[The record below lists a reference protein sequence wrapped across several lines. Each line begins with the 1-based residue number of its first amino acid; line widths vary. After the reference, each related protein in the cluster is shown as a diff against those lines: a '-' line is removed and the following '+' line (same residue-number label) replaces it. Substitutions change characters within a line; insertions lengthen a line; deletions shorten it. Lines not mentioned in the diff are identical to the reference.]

1 MNAAMTAGG
10 RSASRYGAAVALLLT
25 IVTLGLIAAF
35 HVGFQA
41 SDDGSYL
48 AGALG
53 WLERF
58 PYVGESHW
66 TLRHTITLPTALFIR
81 LFGLNETAVSLSNI
95 LYYVGFLGVN
105 GWFMRKHVG
114 GLATAL
120 ATALMIGLPGFTV
133 VATYLNSDMPEL
145 FFISSMF
152 WLIVTARTRPEE
164 RAPWVLAGLLLGAA
178 FVTRQTAAAAV
189 AFVGVLFLFSP
200 AVPRSRYLLAAAAFI
215 GVIFADLLYLSLM
228 TGDPLYRM
236 RVDFNH
242 DRVDRFAEAARV
254 ARSGGLLD
262 KEGNL
267 SVNVYV
273 DPFLALF
280 VSQKYALLFW
290 LALPALVSAWRRR
303 SEAGGEALLL
313 AAGLGLAYFLFVAAN
328 PKLYL
333 VPRYLIVVAWC
344 AAVLA
349 GAWLANLWL
358 RGSRGAA
365 VAFVGLAVATAAVA
379 LSLEN
384 TDPRFV
390 ERQLVAWVA
399 QHPGGRIHVDPE
411 TAIRSRYYFRFAD
424 QPYEAISTARPT
436 PGATVLSSPERLQQ
450 CIMQPRCKEYA
461 MDFKPSPDW
470 VKLTSFEAPPRP
482 IGRWVRALGLEGSMP
497 PDIARRLFAP
507 GGRVNIYR
515 AGGK

>member
-1 MNAAMTAGG
+1 MRSGRWKSDQHLATGG
-10 RSASRYGAAVALLLT
+10 RRRCCLRLRRWCS
-25 IVTLGLIAAF
+25 IVAF

-41 SDDGSYL
+41 SDDASYL

-58 PYVGESHW
+58 PYVGNSHW

-114 GLATAL
+114 GLAAAL

-145 FFISSMF
+145 FFVSSMF

-215 GVIFADLLYLSLM
+215 VVIFADLLYLSLM
-228 TGDPLYRM
+228 TGDPLYRL

-290 LALPALVSAWRRR
+290 LGF
-303 SEAGGEALLL
+303 AG
-313 AAGLGLAYFLFVAAN
+313 AGQRVAA
-328 PKLYL
+328 
-333 VPRYLIVVAWC
+333 AD
-344 AAVLA
+344 
-349 GAWLANLWL
+349 L
-358 RGSRGAA
+358 R
-365 VAFVGLAVATAAVA
+365 
-379 LSLEN
+379 
-384 TDPRFV
+384 
-390 ERQLVAWVA
+390 LVARRCYWRLDWA
-399 QHPGGRIHVDPE
+399 SPIFCSLPP
-411 TAIRSRYYFRFAD
+411 IPSC
-424 QPYEAISTARPT
+424 IWCL
-436 PGATVLSSPERLQQ
+436 AT
-450 CIMQPRCKEYA
+450 
-461 MDFKPSPDW
+461 
-470 VKLTSFEAPPRP
+470 
-482 IGRWVRALGLEGSMP
+482 
-497 PDIARRLFAP
+497 
-507 GGRVNIYR
+507 
-515 AGGK
+515 